1 MYRIILSVII
11 ILLGIALV
19 AGGIWLAFL
28 GGSWFYILLGL
39 LLAISGALLLVRRA
53 SGLLMYG
60 LTILVTLAWGVWEVG
75 FDWWA
80 LVPRGALILVL
91 GVLLLLPP
99 MVRAMRGPEGR
110 RTGYGLGSGVLAGSI
125 AVAAIVGV
133 YSMFQDPHDTR
144 GAFPE
149 DRIAVSP
156 APQPDDVPPGEWV
169 AYGRTSFGDRYS
181 PLDQITPE
189 NVAQLEVAWTYR
201 TGEVR
206 REDDPGETTYEVTP
220 LMVNN
225 TVYICTPYSTVIA
238 LDPVTGQEKWRF
250 DPQLR
255 QPPTPT
261 TQHMTCRGVSYH
273 EAAPGDLP
281 ATSPTAQAAPGGA
294 APSGQAASPNAA
306 AGTPTEAA
314 ELAASAE
321 EITTQ
326 AAPVPQ
332 NIVTGQA
339 EAGAPVPVVI
349 REEPPSSVTLTEQCM
364 KRLFVPTSDGRL
376 ITISADTGEICPG
389 FGGEDGTINLWA
401 NMPNVT
407 PGSYYSTSPPVIA
420 GRLVIVGGAVN
431 DNEATTSPSGVIRAF
446 DAYTGALV
454 WNFDSKNPEAT
465 QPIAPD
471 GVYSQNAP
479 NSWSVAS
486 YDANL
491 GLVYFPMGNESPDQ
505 FGGNRGENTER
516 YSSSVLALRA
526 DTGQVAWVFQAAH
539 HDIWDYDVPA
549 QPSLVDLTVDGQVV
563 PALVQATKQGEI
575 FVLNRATGEPI
586 FPVEERPVPQ
596 GAVQGDHTA
605 PTQPRSAIS
614 FAPEP
619 LTEADMWGATPI
631 DQLYCRIRFHQLRY
645 EGLFTP
651 PSLEGTIV
659 YPGNF
664 GTFNWGSV
672 AVDPNRDIMFAMP
685 VYLAFEVKQVPRQD
699 ELSRVVTQE
708 GEPIFNENFGA
719 PYAAQMGPFYS
730 PIQLPC
736 QRPPWGYIAA
746 VDLTTGETVYKL
758 VNGTVRDL
766 SPIPL
771 PFKMGVPG
779 IGGPIVTAGGVAF
792 LSGTL
797 DYYVRGYD
805 LRTGEELWRAR
816 LPAGGQATPS
826 TYMGEDGRQYLVV
839 VAGGHGSTG
848 TKAGDSI
855 IAYALPQ

>member
-1 MYRIILSVII
+1 VFRIILSVII
-11 ILLGIALV
+11 AVLGLVIA
-19 AGGIWLAFL
+19 AGGVWLAVL

-39 LLAISGALLLVRRA
+39 LLVLSGALLLRRSA
-53 SGLLMYG
+53 SGLLLYG
-60 LTILVTLAWGVWEVG
+60 LTILLTLAWSVWEVG

-99 MVRAMRGPEGR
+99 ILRAMRVPEGR
-110 RTGYGLGSGVLAGSI
+110 RASYGMNSGVLAASI
-125 AVAAIVGV
+125 FIAAIVGI
-133 YSMFQDPHDTR
+133 YSMFQQPHDID

-149 DRIAVSP
+149 QRIAVSP
-156 APQPDDVPPGEWV
+156 APQQGDVPPGEWA
-169 AYGRTSFGDRYS
+169 AYGRTSFGQRYS

-189 NVAQLEVAWTYR
+189 NVSQLEVAWSYQ
-201 TGEVR
+201 TGEMR
-206 REDDPGETTYEVTP
+206 DENDPGETTYEVTP

-225 TVYICTPYSTVIA
+225 TLYICTPFSTVIA

-255 QPPTPT
+255 QPPTET

-281 ATSPTAQAAPGGA
+281 ATSPTAQAAPET
-294 APSGQAASPNAA
+294 APTGQAGAPDE
-306 AGTPTEAA
+306 TA
-314 ELAASAE
+314 EIATSVD

-339 EAGAPVPVVI
+339 EPGALSFVVT
-349 REEPPSSVTLTEQCM
+349 REEPPARVTLSQQCM

-389 FGGEDGTINLWA
+389 FGGDGTINLWA

-407 PGSYYSTSPPVIA
+407 PGSYYSTSPPLIA
-420 GRLVIVGGAVN
+420 GRLVIIGGAVN
-431 DNEATTSPSGVIRAF
+431 DNEAITSPSGVIRAF
-446 DAYTGALV
+446 DLYTGALV

-486 YDANL
+486 YDPNL
-491 GLVYFPMGNESPDQ
+491 GLAYFPMGNESPDQ

-526 DTGQVAWVFQAAH
+526 DTGEVAWVFQTVH

-549 QPSLVDLTVDGQVV
+549 QPVLIDLTVDGQAV
-563 PALVQATKQGEI
+563 PALVQATKQGDI

-586 FPVEERPVPQ
+586 FPIEERPTPQ
-596 GAVQGDHTA
+596 GAVEGDRTA
-605 PTQPRSAIS
+605 PTQPHSAIS
-614 FAPEP
+614 FGPAP
-619 LTEADMWGATPI
+619 LREADMWGATPI
-631 DQLYCRIRFHQLRY
+631 DQLYCRVRFHQLRY
-645 EGLFTP
+645 EGRYTP
-651 PSLEGTIV
+651 PSLQGTIV

-685 VYLAFEVKQVPRQD
+685 VYLAFEVKQVPRQN

-708 GEPIFNENFGA
+708 GEAIFNENFGA

-730 PIQLPC
+730 PLQLPC

-746 VDLTTGETVYKL
+746 VDLTTGETVYKQ

-771 PFKMGVPG
+771 PFEMGVPG

-805 LRTGEELWRAR
+805 LRTGEELWRER

-826 TYMGEDGRQYLVV
+826 TYVGEDGRQYLVV

>member
-1 MYRIILSVII
+1 VYRTILSVIV
-11 ILLGIALV
+11 ILLGLVLV
-19 AGGIWLAFL
+19 AGGIWLAVL
-28 GGSWFYILLGL
+28 GGSWFYILLGFLLALSGGL
-39 LLAISGALLLVRRA
+39 LLARRA
-53 SGLLMYG
+53 SGLLLYG
-60 LTILVTLAWGVWEVG
+60 LTILLTLAWAVWEVG

-80 LVPRGALILVL
+80 LAPRGALILVL

-99 MVRAMRGPEGR
+99 MVRSMRAPEDR
-110 RTGYGLGSGVLAGSI
+110 RAGYGVNSGVLAASI
-125 AVAAIVGV
+125 VIAAIVGI
-133 YSMFQDPHDTR
+133 YAMLQNPHDID

-149 DRIAVSP
+149 DRFAASP
-156 APQPDDVPPGEWV
+156 APQPGDVPAGEWA
-169 AYGRTSFGDRYS
+169 AYGRTSFGERYS
-181 PLDQITPE
+181 PLDQITPQ
-189 NVAQLEVAWTYR
+189 NVSQLEMAWTFQ
-201 TGEVR
+201 TGEMR
-206 REDDPGETTYEVTP
+206 DEGDPGETTYEVTP

-225 TVYICTPYSTVIA
+225 TVYICTPFSTVIA

-250 DPQLR
+250 EPQLK
-255 QPPTPT
+255 QPPTET
-261 TQHMTCRGVSYH
+261 TQHMTCRGVSFH
-273 EAAPGDLP
+273 EAAPEDLP
-281 ATSPTAQAAPGGA
+281 ATSPSAEAAPA
-294 APSGQAASPNAA
+294 APPAGQQAGQPGQGTPPNGEAEVAASVD
-306 AGTPTEAA
+306 
-314 ELAASAE
+314 

-339 EAGAPVPVVI
+339 EPNAPTPVVV
-349 REEPPSSVTLTEQCM
+349 REEPPASVTLSPQCM
-364 KRLFVPTSDGRL
+364 RRLFVPTSDGRL

-407 PGSYYSTSPPVIA
+407 PGSYYSTSPPIIS

-446 DAYTGALV
+446 DVYTGALV

-479 NSWSVAS
+479 NTWSVAS
-486 YDANL
+486 YDPDL

-516 YSSSVLALRA
+516 FSSSVLALRA
-526 DTGQVAWVFQAAH
+526 DTGQVAWVFQTAH

-549 QPSLVDLTVDGQVV
+549 QPVLVDLTVDGQPV

-586 FPVEERPVPQ
+586 LPVEERPAPQ
-596 GAVQGDHTA
+596 GAVEGDHTA
-605 PTQPRSAIS
+605 PTQPHSALS
-614 FAPEP
+614 FGPEP
-619 LTEADMWGATPI
+619 LREADMWGATPI

-645 EGLFTP
+645 EGRYTP
-651 PSLEGTIV
+651 PSLQGTIV

-672 AVDPNRDIMFAMP
+672 AVDPNRDVLFAMP
-685 VYLAFEVKQVPRQD
+685 VYLAFVVKQVPRQD
-699 ELSRVVTQE
+699 ELSRVVTEE

-730 PIQLPC
+730 PLQLPC
-736 QRPPWGYIAA
+736 QQPPWGFIAA
-746 VDLTTGETVYKL
+746 ADLTTGEIVYKR

-766 SPIPL
+766 APIPL
-771 PFKMGVPG
+771 PFEMGVPG

-797 DYYVRGYD
+797 DYFVRGYD
-805 LRTGEELWRAR
+805 LRTGEELWRQR

-826 TYMGEDGRQYLVV
+826 TYMGEDGRQYLIV

-855 IAYALPQ
+855 IAYALPR